1 MPRIWREDTSQKVW
15 LWIGLVFFVF
25 YTGEACLFWGP
36 NPRVTGPPFIHL
48 AYWGVFGAIL
58 IGLISGSTKRNNP
71 KSRWDVI
78 QSIILGTAITAAVIG
93 IPALIIGR
101 TQDITLGHA
110 VLLFTISL
118 AAIVIGA
125 MSFNLGW
132 FLAGCVWALAGCVVL
147 YLPQI
152 QDYLLGAVVA
162 IGFCVVGVLRKSLVS
177 AGDPVE
183 EQ

>member
-1 MPRIWREDTSQKVW
+1 MPRIWREDRSQKGW
-15 LWIGLVFFVF
+15 LWIGLVFLVF
-25 YTGEACLFWGP
+25 YMGEACLFWGP
-36 NPRVTGPPFIHL
+36 QPRVTGPPFIHV
-48 AYWGVFGAIL
+48 AYWAVFGAIL
-58 IGLISGSTKRNNP
+58 IGLISRSTTRSDP
-71 KSRWDVI
+71 TSWWDTI

-101 TQDITLGHA
+101 THDITLGHA

-132 FLAGCVWALAGCVVL
+132 LLAGCVWAVAGCFIL
-147 YLPQI
+147 YLPLI

-162 IGFCVVGVLRKSLVS
+162 IGFCIVGVLRKSLVS
-177 AGDPVE
+177 TGDPVE
-183 EQ
+183 K